1 MLCEVNFIIMSV
13 RIEGFGIIN
22 FRVIFVDF
30 LVFVSQNCGFGMVL
44 KKLFFGGKY
53 VIRLNKFEV
62 WVERIKEVLENS
74 LEDLMLEVKKFR
86 EEYEEKYCW
95 QKQCDDFVERM
106 FIMFLSK

>member
-1 MLCEVNFIIMSV
+1 MLCEVNFIIMLV

-53 VIRLNKFEV
+53 VIKLNKFEE
-62 WVERIKEVLENS
+62 WVKRIKEVLENS
-74 LEDLMLEVKKFR
+74 LEDLGKEVKKFR
-86 EEYEEKYCW
+86 KEYEEEYNWEK
-95 QKQCDDFVERM
+95 
-106 FIMFLSK
+106 